1 MTTQQMIMDDLNDQQ
16 VKSLCIGQAGE
27 NLVRFANV
35 RTGAKNAAGRTGIG
49 AVMGSKKLKAVAARG
64 TLGVEIAH
72 PEEALKLY
80 EEKLRQLA
88 RFPASGP
95 AIQNAPRRY
104 PLRAF
109 LIGKF
114 PYSIIAGPI
123 DGVMTIVAVAHT
135 SREPGYWRDRVD

>member
-1 MTTQQMIMDDLNDQQ
+1 MLRLRILR
-16 VKSLCIGQAGE
+16 E
-27 NLVRFANV
+27 
-35 RTGAKNAAGRTGIG
+35 AAEE
-49 AVMGSKKLKAVAARG
+49 LDAAA
-64 TLGVEIAH
+64 AH
-72 PEEALKLY
+72 LERQRPGYAALFLDAY

-95 AIQNAPRRY
+95 PIQNAPGGY

-135 SREPGYWRDRVD
+135 SREPGYWRGRVD

>member
-1 MTTQQMIMDDLNDQQ
+1 MLRPRILR
-16 VKSLCIGQAGE
+16 E
-27 NLVRFANV
+27 
-35 RTGAKNAAGRTGIG
+35 AAEE
-49 AVMGSKKLKAVAARG
+49 LDAAASYLERQRSG
-64 TLGVEIAH
+64 YA
-72 PEEALKLY
+72 ALFLDAY

-95 AIQNAPRRY
+95 AVQNAPGRY

-123 DGVMTIVAVAHT
+123 DGVITIVAVAHT
-135 SREPGYWRDRVD
+135 SREPGYWRGRVE